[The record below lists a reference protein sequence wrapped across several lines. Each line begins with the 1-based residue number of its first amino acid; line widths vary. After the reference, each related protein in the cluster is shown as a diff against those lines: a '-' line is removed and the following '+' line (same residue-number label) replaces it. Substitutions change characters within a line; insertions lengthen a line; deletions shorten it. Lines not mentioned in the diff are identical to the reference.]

1 MQSSENINMTSHKCL
16 KCNNT
21 DDFVI
26 TRKGPHIG
34 LYCKKCGAWIKWI
47 KKNEGKVYQITMDDI
62 VKREQNTELDTEG
75 TFPSDKE
82 QEDEYFGECPW
93 D

>member
-16 KCNNT
+16 KCNNAN
-21 DDFVI
+21 DFVI

-62 VKREQNTELDTEG
+62 VKGEENAESDTEG
-75 TFPSDKE
+75 NALSDE
-82 QEDEYFGECPW
+82 EREVATFGELPW
-93 D
+93 Y

>member
-1 MQSSENINMTSHKCL
+1 MTSHKCS
-16 KCNNT
+16 KCNNA

-62 VKREQNTELDTEG
+62 AKGEQNTEPDTES
-75 TFPSDKE
+75 PSDKE
-82 QEDEYFGECPW
+82 QEDAYFGECPW